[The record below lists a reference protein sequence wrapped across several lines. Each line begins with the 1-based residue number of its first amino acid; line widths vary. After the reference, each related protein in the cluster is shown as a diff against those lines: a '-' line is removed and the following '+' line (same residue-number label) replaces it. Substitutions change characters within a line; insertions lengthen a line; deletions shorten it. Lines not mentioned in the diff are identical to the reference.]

1 MRSILKV
8 SAALSATAT
17 LVLVAGCGGA
27 AEPGADHKPK
37 ASKSKKPAASAPPR
51 KSYDPPQKFDA
62 KGAPLP
68 QAAAGDSISMGG
80 AIRKP
85 LPLALHGTGAYAAAA
100 DSLQVIDTGT
110 GTATSTVRPRHKSI
124 AEKDAETN
132 APVLTQDGRQALVP
146 FLVEFPGKGT
156 TPSRAGIELDAVDTT
171 TGKAAWTLDL
181 DDLPSWAAQP
191 ATRARVVATTKS
203 TAVISVGNGEMGATY
218 AVDLDSRKTTWHDDK
233 VAAAA
238 VIGDTAV
245 ATTSKDSVRQQV
257 IGLDINHDGKRSWSK
272 LDGYELTVRPAGPHL
287 VAITG
292 TDYNSGDSV
301 GVLLKPDG
309 SKAADLTG
317 DSSGL
322 TCHYDDASVTVCQ
335 TEEPRTLALDATTGK
350 QLWSLP
356 EKGGN
361 RVAPTVTAAWH
372 GVVYGT
378 TGNGPVALDA
388 KTGADRSTS
397 PGAAPVAVNEYTGVA
412 LDQADHRTLIAHPA
426 TG

>member
-27 AEPGADHKPK
+27 TESGADHKSK
-37 ASKSKKPAASAPPR
+37 SSKSKKPAASAPPR
-51 KSYDPPQKFDA
+51 KSYDPPQKFA
-62 KGAPLP
+62 GKGAPLP
-68 QAAAGDSISMGG
+68 QAAAGDSISLGG
-80 AIRKP
+80 TIRKP
-85 LPLALHGTGAYAAAA
+85 LPLALHGIGAYVAAA
-100 DSLQVIDTGT
+100 DSLQVVDTGT
-110 GTATSTVRPRHKSI
+110 GKVTATVRPRHKSI
-124 AEKDAETN
+124 AEEGAETS
-132 APVLTQDGRQALVP
+132 APFLTQDGRQALAP
-146 FLVEFPGKGT
+146 FVVQFPGKGT
-156 TPSRAGIELDAVDTT
+156 TPSRAGVELDAVDTA

-181 DDLPSWAAQP
+181 DNLPSWVGQP
-191 ATRARVVATTKS
+191 ETRARVVAATKS
-203 TAVISVGNGEMGATY
+203 TAVISVTNGEMGATY
-218 AVDLDSRKTTWHDDK
+218 AVDLDNRKATWHNDK

-245 ATTSKDSVRQQV
+245 AATSKDSVRQQV
-257 IGLDINHDGKRSWSK
+257 IGLDIDHDGKRSWSK

-292 TDYNSGDSV
+292 TDYDSGDSI

-309 SKAADLTG
+309 STAADLTG

-322 TCHYDDASVTVCQ
+322 TCHYDDASVTICQ

-378 TGNGPVALDA
+378 TSNGPVALDA

-412 LDQADHRTLIAHPA
+412 LDQTEHRTLIAYPA

>member
-8 SAALSATAT
+8 SAALSAT

-27 AEPGADHKPK
+27 AKPGIDHKPK
-37 ASKSKKPAASAPPR
+37 ASKSKKPAAGAPPR
-51 KSYDPPQKFDA
+51 KSYDPPQKFA
-62 KGAPLP
+62 EQGAALP

-80 AIRKP
+80 TLQKP
-85 LPLALHGTGAYAAAA
+85 LPLALHGTHAYAAAA
-100 DSLQVIDTGT
+100 DGLLVLDTGT
-110 GTATSTVRPRHKSI
+110 GKTTSTVRPRNKSI
-124 AEKDAETN
+124 ADKDTTPA
-132 APVLTQDGRQALVP
+132 APVLTQDGRQVLTP

-181 DDLPSWAAQP
+181 DDLPSWAGQP
-191 ATRARVVATTKS
+191 ATQAHVIGTTKRN
-203 TAVISVGNGEMGATY
+203 AVISVTNGEHGATY
-218 AVDLDSRKTTWHDDK
+218 AVDLDGREATWHTDK

-245 ATTSKDSVRQQV
+245 AVTSKDSVRQQV
-257 IGLDINHDGKRSWSK
+257 IGLDINQDGRQKWSR
-272 LDGYELTVRPAGPHL
+272 LDGYELTVRPAGPYL
-287 VAITG
+287 VAVVGI
-292 TDYNSGDSV
+292 DYNSGDSI
-301 GVLLKPDG
+301 GVLLKPVG

-317 DSSGL
+317 DPSGL

-335 TEEPRTLALDATTGK
+335 TEESRTLALDATTGK
-350 QLWSLP
+350 ELWSLP

-378 TGNGPVALDA
+378 TSNGPVTLDA
-388 KTGADRSTS
+388 KTGADRNTS
-397 PGAAPVAVNEYTGVA
+397 PGAAPVAVDAYTGVA
-412 LDQADHRTLIAHPA
+412 LDAEHRTLIAHPA
-426 TG
+426 TA

>member
-37 ASKSKKPAASAPPR
+37 ASKSKKPATPR
-51 KSYDPPQKFDA
+51 KSYDPPQKFA
-62 KGAPLP
+62 TKGAPLP
-68 QAAAGDSISMGG
+68 QAAAGDSISLGG
-80 AIRKP
+80 TIRKP
-85 LPLALHGTGAYAAAA
+85 PPLALHGTGAYVAAA

-110 GTATSTVRPRHKSI
+110 GKETSTVRPRHKSVTD
-124 AEKDAETN
+124 KDTEPA
-132 APVLTQDGRQALVP
+132 APVLTQDGKQALVP

-156 TPSRAGIELDAVDTT
+156 TPSRAGIELDAVNTT

-181 DDLPSWAAQP
+181 DDLPGWAGQP
-191 ATRARVVATTKS
+191 ATRARMVATTKS
-203 TAVISVGNGEMGATY
+203 TAVISVTNGEMGATY
-218 AVDLDSRKTTWHDDK
+218 AVDLDTRKATWHNDK
-233 VAAAA
+233 IAAAA

-245 ATTSKDSVRQQV
+245 VFTSKDSVRQQV

-292 TDYNSGDSV
+292 TDYDTGDSI

-335 TEEPRTLALDATTGK
+335 TEEPRTIALNAETGK

-356 EKGGN
+356 EKGTN

-378 TGNGPVALDA
+378 TGNGPLTLDA

-412 LDQADHRTLIAHPA
+412 LDQAEHRTLIAHPA
-426 TG
+426 TA

>member
-27 AEPGADHKPK
+27 AESGADHKPK

-51 KSYDPPQKFDA
+51 KSYDPPQKFA
-62 KGAPLP
+62 AQGAALP
-68 QAAAGDSISMGG
+68 QSAAGDSISMGG
-80 AIRKP
+80 TIRKP
-85 LPLALHGTGAYAAAA
+85 LPLVLHGTGAYAAAA

-110 GTATSTVRPRHKSI
+110 GKTTSTVRPRHKSI
-124 AEKDAETN
+124 AEKDTETN
-132 APVLTQDGRQALVP
+132 APVLTQDGRHALVP
-146 FLVEFPGKGT
+146 FLVDFPGKGT

-181 DDLPSWAAQP
+181 DDLPSWAGQP

-218 AVDLDSRKTTWHDDK
+218 AVDLDSRKATWHNDK

-245 ATTSKDSVRQQV
+245 AVTSKDSVRQQV
-257 IGLDINHDGKRSWSK
+257 IGLDINHDGRQKWSK
-272 LDGYELTVRPAGPHL
+272 LDGYELTVRPAGPYL
-287 VAITG
+287 VAVTG
-292 TDYNSGDSV
+292 RDYKSGDSI
-301 GVLLKPDG
+301 GVLLKPVG
-309 SKAADLTG
+309 SKAADLAG
-317 DSSGL
+317 DASSL
-322 TCHYDDASVTVCQ
+322 TCHYDEASVTVCQ

-350 QLWSLP
+350 ELWSLP
-356 EKGGN
+356 EKGSN

-378 TGNGPVALDA
+378 TSNGPVALDA

-412 LDQADHRTLIAHPA
+412 LDQAEHHTLIAYPA

>member
-1 MRSILKV
+1 MRILKV
-8 SAALSATAT
+8 SAALSAMAT
-17 LVLVAGCGGA
+17 MVLVAGCGGA
-27 AEPGADHKPK
+27 AEPGADPK
-37 ASKSKKPAASAPPR
+37 LKTSKSKKPAASPPLR
-51 KSYDPPQKFDA
+51 KSYDPPQKFA
-62 KGAPLP
+62 TKGVALP

-80 AIRKP
+80 TIRKP
-85 LPLALHGTGAYAAAA
+85 LPLVLHRTRAYVAAA
-100 DSLQVIDTGT
+100 DSLQAIDTGT
-110 GTATSTVRPRHKSI
+110 GKTTSTVRPRHKSI
-124 AEKDAETN
+124 AGKDAETS
-132 APVLTQDGRQALVP
+132 APVLTQDGKQALVP
-146 FLVEFPGKGT
+146 FAIEFPGKGT
-156 TPSRAGIELDAVDTT
+156 MPGRAGIELDAVDTT
-171 TGKAAWTLDL
+171 TGKAAWTLDI
-181 DDLPSWAAQP
+181 DDRPSWAGQP
-191 ATRARVVATTKS
+191 GTRARVVATTKS
-203 TAVISVGNGEMGATY
+203 TAVISVGNGERGATY
-218 AVDLDSRKTTWHDDK
+218 AVDLDSRKATWRNDK

-245 ATTSKDSVRQQV
+245 AVTSKGSVRQQV

-272 LDGYELTVRPAGPHL
+272 LDGYELTVRPASPHL
-287 VAITG
+287 IAVTG
-292 TDYNSGDSV
+292 SDYNSGDSI

-317 DSSGL
+317 DSSSL

-335 TEEPRTLALDATTGK
+335 TEEPRTLTLDARTGK

-378 TGNGPVALDA
+378 TSNGPVTLDA

-412 LDQADHRTLIAHPA
+412 LDQADHRTLLAHPA
-426 TG
+426 AG

>member
-8 SAALSATAT
+8 SAALSVTTT

-51 KSYDPPQKFDA
+51 KSYDPPQKFA
-62 KGAPLP
+62 TRGAALP
-68 QAAAGDSISMGG
+68 QSAAGDSISMGG
-80 AIRKP
+80 TLRKP
-85 LPLALHGTGAYAAAA
+85 LPLVLHGTGAYVAAA

-110 GTATSTVRPRHKSI
+110 GKATSTVRPRHKSI
-124 AEKDAETN
+124 AEKDAETS
-132 APVLTQDGRQALVP
+132 APVLTQDGRQALSP

-156 TPSRAGIELDAVDTT
+156 TPSRAGIELDAVNTT
-171 TGKAAWTLDL
+171 TGKVAWTLDL
-181 DDLPSWAAQP
+181 DDLPSWADQP

-203 TAVISVGNGEMGATY
+203 TAVISVTNGEMGATY
-218 AVDLDSRKTTWHDDK
+218 AVDLDTRKATWHDGK

-245 ATTSKDSVRQQV
+245 ALTSKDSVRQQV
-257 IGLDINHDGKRSWSK
+257 IGLDINHDGKHSWSK

-292 TDYNSGDSV
+292 TDYNSGDSI

-322 TCHYDDASVTVCQ
+322 TCHYDDASITVCQ
-335 TEEPRTLALDATTGK
+335 TEERRTLALDAKTGK
-350 QLWSLP
+350 QLWSLS

-361 RVAPTVTAAWH
+361 RIVPTVTAGWH

-378 TGNGPVALDA
+378 TSYGPVVLDA
-388 KTGADRSTS
+388 KTGDDRSTS

-412 LDQADHRTLIAHPA
+412 LDQAEHRRLIAYPA